1 FRYLSKILLFILVVS
16 ISIFLGLLYEWT
28 GNLFVPV
35 MTHFVIDLVF
45 ACQIRLKY
53 RGRDEHGRN
62 VENEEKEGAADKHP

>member
-1 FRYLSKILLFILVVS
+1 MD
-16 ISIFLGLLYEWT
+16 

-53 RGRDEHGRN
+53 KGRDEHGRN
-62 VENEEKEGAADKHP
+62 VENAEKEGAADKQS